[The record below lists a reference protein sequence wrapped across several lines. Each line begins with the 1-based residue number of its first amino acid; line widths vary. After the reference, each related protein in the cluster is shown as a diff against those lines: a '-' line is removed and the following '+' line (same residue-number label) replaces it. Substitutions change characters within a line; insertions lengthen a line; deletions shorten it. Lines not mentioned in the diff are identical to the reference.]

1 MRFLEYVARLYE
13 KVIPLEERYR
23 QKTVP
28 LPIPEFYVFYN
39 GNTDYPAE
47 KMLKLSDA
55 FKNPCAELPNLEQT
69 QQNTPS
75 ENRENFPLE
84 LCVKVYNINKRSD
97 VPFVQNCTTLEGY
110 AKLAD
115 YANEAR
121 KAGRSDYLDFAIQR
135 CISEGILADYLKRNS
150 TEVRNMLIADYD
162 YDTDIRVKKQEAYE
176 EGISQGIAQQKAEDE
191 KILQES
197 VSQIS
202 AQKDEI
208 NRLLE
213 EIARLKAERTQ

>member
-13 KVIPLEERYR
+13 RVIPLEERYR

-47 KMLKLSDA
+47 KTLKVSDA
-55 FKNPCAELPNLEQT
+55 FKNPCAEQLKLRQT
-69 QQNTPS
+69 QQNATS
-75 ENRENFPLE
+75 ANISNFSLE

-121 KAGRSDYLDFAIQR
+121 KAGRSDYLDHAIQR
-135 CISEGILADYLKRNS
+135 CIAEGILADDLKRNS
-150 TEVRNMLIADYD
+150 TEMRKIGYADF
-162 YDTDIRVKKQEAYE
+162 V
-176 EGISQGIAQQKAEDE
+176 
-191 KILQES
+191 
-197 VSQIS
+197 
-202 AQKDEI
+202 I
-208 NRLLE
+208 NSKPLRKSRKRFLGFPTE
-213 EIARLKAERTQ
+213 